1 MQARNGEIQKLLPGE
16 ENIMKTSKRQIDE
29 CLAAASAHWRLDE
42 DRVAELLDIAT
53 EVFMEHGF
61 EGAST
66 NEIAKRANCSKTTLY
81 CRFPTKQELF
91 IAVLERRMEAM
102 FKELE
107 SALPVDAPLEETLM
121 EFGARVL
128 RIALSEEKIRLQR
141 VVSMEAERFP
151 ELAARYF
158 ELGPD
163 RGCERLSLYF
173 CEQIKRGRLI
183 NEDPDL
189 MAEHLIS
196 LLTGGPVTWRMLG
209 LRNDS
214 DPKDQGIRLQA
225 AMRVFLRAY
234 SVKPVSSHD
243 QLVHPADQ
251 PMVTS

>member
-1 MQARNGEIQKLLPGE
+1 MR
-16 ENIMKTSKRQIDE
+16 TSKREVDE
-29 CLAAASAHWRLDE
+29 CVAAAAANWRLDE

-81 CRFPTKQELF
+81 CRFPTKQALF
-91 IAVLERRMEAM
+91 IAVLERRMAAM

-107 SALPVDAPLEETLM
+107 SALPDDGPLEETLM
-121 EFGARVL
+121 EFGSRVL
-128 RIALSEEKIRLQR
+128 RIALSDEKIRLQR

-151 ELAARYF
+151 EVAARYF

-163 RGCERLSLYF
+163 RCYRRLSRYF
-173 CEQIKRGRLI
+173 CEQIKRGRLV
-183 NEDPDL
+183 NEDPHL

-196 LLTGGPVTWRMLG
+196 LITGGPVTWRMLG

-214 DPKDQGIRLQA
+214 GSKDHRRRLQGA
-225 AMRVFLRAY
+225 VRVFLRAY
-234 SVKPVSSHD
+234 SVS
-243 QLVHPADQ
+243 A
-251 PMVTS
+251 

>member
-1 MQARNGEIQKLLPGE
+1 
-16 ENIMKTSKRQIDE
+16 MKTSKRETDE
-29 CLAAASAHWRLDE
+29 CVAAAAANWRLDE

-81 CRFPTKQELF
+81 CRFPTKQALF
-91 IAVLERRMEAM
+91 IAVLERRMEAT

-107 SALPVDAPLEETLM
+107 STLPDDGPLEETLM
-121 EFGARVL
+121 EFGSRVL
-128 RIALSEEKIRLQR
+128 RIALSDEKICIQR

-163 RGCERLSLYF
+163 RGQKRLSRYLR
-173 CEQIKRGRLI
+173 EQIKRGRLI
-183 NEDPDL
+183 NDDPHM

-196 LLTGGPVTWRMLG
+196 LITGGPVTWKVLG

-214 DPKDQGIRLQA
+214 GSKNQRKRLQA
-225 AMRVFLRAY
+225 ALRVFLRAY
-234 SVKPVSSHD
+234 SVPPIHTRGALSIRH
-243 QLVHPADQ
+243 
-251 PMVTS
+251 

>member
-1 MQARNGEIQKLLPGE
+1 
-16 ENIMKTSKRQIDE
+16 MKTSKREIDE
-29 CLAAASAHWRLDE
+29 CVATAAAHWRLDE

-81 CRFPTKQELF
+81 CRFPTKQALF
-91 IAVLERRMEAM
+91 IAVLDRRMAAM
-102 FKELE
+102 FKELD
-107 SALPVDAPLEETLM
+107 SALPDDAPLEETLM
-121 EFGARVL
+121 EFGSRVL
-128 RIALSEEKIRLQR
+128 RIALSDEKVRLQR

-163 RGCERLSLYF
+163 RGQERLSRYL

-183 NEDPDL
+183 HEDPRL

-196 LLTGGPVTWRMLG
+196 LITGGPVTWRILG
-209 LRNDS
+209 LRNYS
-214 DPKDQGIRLQA
+214 GSKDQHRRLQSA
-225 AMRVFLRAY
+225 LRVFLRAY
-234 SVKPVSSHD
+234 SVKDVP
-243 QLVHPADQ
+243 
-251 PMVTS
+251 